1 MIYVFERR
9 WMVGIL
15 GSSMLERTSRF
26 VLEVLP
32 YVASALIA
40 AFVVPA
46 FLYSQVHATQTSPVA
61 VRMFS
66 K

>member
-1 MIYVFERR
+1 
-9 WMVGIL
+9 
-15 GSSMLERTSRF
+15 MLERTSRF

-32 YVASALIA
+32 YVAIGADCGVRGARVSL
-40 AFVVPA
+40 FTG
-46 FLYSQVHATQTSPVA
+46 SRDDRRRSHQTSPVA